1 MIPLGVSAIF
11 LAMKRLFIVPTV
23 VIALSSLLAGCS
35 SNSSV
40 DVQNAE
46 KFASTVSQA
55 GVVVLDLRTPGEY
68 AEGHISG
75 AINIDVEDPS
85 FDQKVGQLDKS
96 ATYAVY
102 CRSGR
107 RSALATE
114 QMAQAGFTSLAELD
128 GGLLSWNGPL
138 VTQ

>member
-55 GVVVLDLRTPGEY
+55 GVVVLDVRTPGEY

>member
-1 MIPLGVSAIF
+1 
-11 LAMKRLFIVPTV
+11 MKRLFTVPA
-23 VIALSSLLAGCS
+23 VILIATAGLLSGCS

-40 DVQNAE
+40 DVQSAE
-46 KFASTVSQA
+46 KFASTVSQS
-55 GVVVLDLRTPGEY
+55 GVVVLDVRTPGEY
-68 AEGHISG
+68 AEGHIAG

-85 FDQKVGQLDKS
+85 FNQKITELDKS

-114 QMAQAGFTSLAELD
+114 QMAQSGFTSLTELS